1 MISTHTAFKKLVHS
15 GMSEPL
21 AETVTEI
28 MEQRQDDLVTKSD
41 LRASVAEL
49 RSEIQEVKSEL
60 HHNLNWI
67 RAIGFLI
74 LGMLAKL
81 TFFS

>member
-1 MISTHTAFKKLVHS
+1 MISTHAAYKKLVHS

-21 AETVTEI
+21 AETITEI
-28 MEQRQDDLVTKSD
+28 MEQKQDDLVTKSD
-41 LRASVAEL
+41 LRASITEL
-49 RSEIQEVKSEL
+49 RSEISRIDN
-60 HHNLNWI
+60 NLNWI
-67 RAIGFLI
+67 KAIGFLI